1 MAFIYFQFAKLTQ
14 SYEKLQLHQL
24 KQNKTHSVEKC
35 TENQE
40 APFQMNSL
48 NQKLEVRI
56 SIWSSA
62 SFANLVVLQDQE
74 RGQEGKILLFAFGDL
89 HESVSFHL

>member
-1 MAFIYFQFAKLTQ
+1 M
-14 SYEKLQLHQL
+14 
-24 KQNKTHSVEKC
+24 EKC
-35 TENQE
+35 MENQE

-62 SFANLVVLQDQE
+62 SFFANQDQE
-74 RGQEGKILLFAFGDL
+74 RGQEGKILLFVFGDL
-89 HESVSFHL
+89 QESVSFHL

>member
-1 MAFIYFQFAKLTQ
+1 MFVAFLYFQFAKLTQ

-24 KQNKTHSVEKC
+24 KQNKTHSMERY

-48 NQKLEVRI
+48 NQKLEVR
-56 SIWSSA
+56 
-62 SFANLVVLQDQE
+62 V
-74 RGQEGKILLFAFGDL
+74 
-89 HESVSFHL
+89 SV